1 MLKERMAADQGGY
14 HDRTRR
20 KILKVA
26 HKLYTAAGYASVS
39 MREVAKRMG
48 FSAQAIYYYF
58 PIKEAMFAAPADE
71 GLRLLEAQHPS
82 EELADSFD
90 NLRLPY
96 LRYYD
101 FSKAHPEYFT
111 LLWMDTAAA
120 DSQQEPQVALI
131 LRMSEDVHRRM
142 RRCIA
147 EGLLPP
153 DLDLVQASS
162 VLFSAVHGPAVVGLT
177 GRPPTE
183 GLDAIARHLLDSAIL
198 GLQAGMVRQAPGTT
212 AAPSDTSAT
221 VAR

>member
-1 MLKERMAADQGGY
+1 MSADQGGY

-26 HKLYTAAGYASVS
+26 HKLYTVAGYASVS

-58 PIKEAMFAAPADE
+58 PSKEAMFAALADE

-111 LLWMDTAAA
+111 LLWMDPAAA
-120 DSQQEPQVALI
+120 TSQQEPQIAMI
-131 LRMSEDVHRRM
+131 LRMSEDVHKRM
-142 RRCIA
+142 RRCVA

-153 DLDLVQASS
+153 DIDLALASS
-162 VLFSAVHGPAVVGLT
+162 VLFSAVHGPAVMGLT
-177 GRPPTE
+177 GRPPTDA
-183 GLDAIARHLLDSAIL
+183 LDAVARHLLDAGIM
-198 GLQAGMVRQAPGTT
+198 GLQAGLVRHPAEARSAPV
-212 AAPSDTSAT
+212 AAP
-221 VAR
+221 

>member
-1 MLKERMAADQGGY
+1 MSADQGGY

-26 HKLYTAAGYASVS
+26 HKLYTIAGYASVS

-58 PIKEAMFAAPADE
+58 PSKEAMFAALADE

-96 LRYYD
+96 LRYYE

-111 LLWMDTAAA
+111 LLWMDPAAA
-120 DSQQEPQVALI
+120 TSQQEPQIAMI
-131 LRMSEDVHRRM
+131 LRMSEDVHKRM

-153 DLDLVQASS
+153 DIDLIMASS
-162 VLFSAVHGPAVVGLT
+162 VLFSAVHGPAVMGLT
-177 GRPPTE
+177 GRPPTDE
-183 GLDAIARHLLDSAIL
+183 LDAVARHLLDAGIM
-198 GLQAGMVRQAPGTT
+198 GLQAGLVRQPAGANTATVPAP
-212 AAPSDTSAT
+212 APSAE
-221 VAR
+221 

>member
-1 MLKERMAADQGGY
+1 MSADQGGY

-20 KILKVA
+20 KILKIA
-26 HKLYTAAGYASVS
+26 HKLYTVAGYASVS

-58 PIKEAMFAAPADE
+58 PSKEAMFAALADE

-96 LRYYD
+96 LRYYE

-111 LLWMDTAAA
+111 LLWMDPAAA
-120 DSQQEPQVALI
+120 TSQQEPQIAMI
-131 LRMSEDVHRRM
+131 LRMSEDVHKRM

-153 DLDLVQASS
+153 DIDLNMASS
-162 VLFSAVHGPAVVGLT
+162 VLFSAVHGPAVMGLT
-177 GRPPTE
+177 GRPPTDE
-183 GLDAIARHLLDSAIL
+183 LDAVARHLLDAGIM
-198 GLQAGMVRQAPGTT
+198 GLQAGLVRQPAGADTTTVPAP
-212 AAPSDTSAT
+212 APRAE
-221 VAR
+221 